1 MLDKAKQICYNKR
14 VVRNYKKYF
23 KKRKEV
29 CIMENTQ
36 NTVKVTKRERFEQIK
51 AFVKDNEEL
60 VAFIDHEIELLNKK
74 NSRSGK
80 PTKTQLENEKIK
92 NTILDILKTV
102 GKPVTVTQL
111 LANDE
116 LDGLSNQRVSA
127 LLTQL
132 RKADKVER
140 IVEKKVAFYFIKE
153 ESDEV
158 EEVEE

>member
-1 MLDKAKQICYNKR
+1 MLDKAKKICYNKR
-14 VVRNYKKYF
+14 VIRKKYF
-23 KKRKEV
+23 KERNEV
-29 CIMENTQ
+29 CIMENTS
-36 NTVKVTKRERFEQIK
+36 NSTKVTKRERFEQIK
-51 AFVKDNEEL
+51 ALVSNNAEL

-80 PTKTQLENEKIK
+80 PTKTQVENETIK
-92 NTILDILKTV
+92 NTILDTLQTI

-111 LANDE
+111 LANDK
-116 LDGLSNQRVSA
+116 LNGLSNQRVSA

-132 RKADKVER
+132 RKSDKVVR
-140 IVEKKVAFYFIKE
+140 TVEKKVAFYSIKE

>member
-1 MLDKAKQICYNKR
+1 
-14 VVRNYKKYF
+14 
-23 KKRKEV
+23 
-29 CIMENTQ
+29 MENTQ
-36 NTVKVTKRERFEQIK
+36 NTVKATKRERFEQIK
-51 AFVKDNEEL
+51 ALVSNNAEL

-80 PTKTQLENEKIK
+80 PTKTQIENETIK
-92 NTILDILKTV
+92 NTILDILQTI

-116 LDGLSNQRVSA
+116 LNGLSNQKVSA
-127 LLTQL
+127 LLAQL
-132 RKADKVER
+132 RKSDKVVR
-140 IVEKKVAFYFIKE
+140 TVEKKVAFYSIKE

>member
-1 MLDKAKQICYNKR
+1 MLDKAKKICYNKR
-14 VVRNYKKYF
+14 VIRKKYF
-23 KKRKEV
+23 KERNEV
-29 CIMENTQ
+29 CIMENTS
-36 NTVKVTKRERFEQIK
+36 NSTKVTKRERFEQIK
-51 AFVKDNEEL
+51 ALVKDNEEL

-92 NTILDILKTV
+92 KTILDILQAT
-102 GKPVTVTQL
+102 GKPMTVTQL
-111 LANDE
+111 LTNDE

-153 ESDEV
+153 EN

>member
-1 MLDKAKQICYNKR
+1 MANK
-14 VVRNYKKYF
+14 K
-23 KKRKEV
+23 
-29 CIMENTQ
+29 
-36 NTVKVTKRERFEQIK
+36 TKREHF
-51 AFVKDNEEL
+51 NELRVLANGNDEL
-60 VAFIDHEIELLNKK
+60 ISFIDHEIELLNKK

-80 PTKTQLENEKIK
+80 PTKTQVENESIK
-92 NTILDILKTV
+92 NTILDTLQTI

-116 LDGLSNQRVSA
+116 LNGLSNQRVSA

-132 RKADKVER
+132 RKSDKVVR
-140 IVEKKVAFYFIKE
+140 TVEKKVAFYSIKE

>member
-1 MLDKAKQICYNKR
+1 
-14 VVRNYKKYF
+14 
-23 KKRKEV
+23 
-29 CIMENTQ
+29 MENTQ

-51 AFVKDNEEL
+51 ALVSDNAEL

-80 PTKTQLENEKIK
+80 PTKTQVENEVIK
-92 NTILDILKTV
+92 NIILDTLQTI

-116 LDGLSNQRVSA
+116 LNGLPNQRVSA

-132 RKADKVER
+132 RKSDKVVR
-140 IVEKKVAFYFIKE
+140 TVEKKVAFYSIKE

>member
-1 MLDKAKQICYNKR
+1 
-14 VVRNYKKYF
+14 
-23 KKRKEV
+23 
-29 CIMENTQ
+29 MENTQ
-36 NTVKVTKRERFEQIK
+36 NTVKVTKKERFEQIK
-51 AFVKDNEEL
+51 ALVRDNEEL

-111 LANDE
+111 LTNDE

-132 RKADKVER
+132 RKSDKVER

-158 EEVEE
+158 EEVEEQGESPTTLKEGVNNDKE

>member
-1 MLDKAKQICYNKR
+1 MLDKAKKICYNKR
-14 VVRNYKKYF
+14 VIRKKYL
-23 KKRKEV
+23 KRNEV

-36 NTVKVTKRERFEQIK
+36 NAVKVTKRERFEQIK
-51 AFVKDNEEL
+51 ALVSNNAEL

-80 PTKTQLENEKIK
+80 PTKTQVENETIK
-92 NTILDILKTV
+92 NTILDTLQTI

-116 LDGLSNQRVSA
+116 LNGLSNQKVSA
-127 LLTQL
+127 LLAQL
-132 RKADKVER
+132 RKSDKVVR
-140 IVEKKVAFYFIKE
+140 TVEKKVAFYSIKE

>member
-1 MLDKAKQICYNKR
+1 
-14 VVRNYKKYF
+14 
-23 KKRKEV
+23 
-29 CIMENTQ
+29 MENTS
-36 NTVKVTKRERFEQIK
+36 NSTKVTKRERFEQIK
-51 AFVKDNEEL
+51 ALVKDNEEL

-92 NTILDILKTV
+92 KTILDILQAT
-102 GKPVTVTQL
+102 GKPMTVTQL
-111 LANDE
+111 LTNDE

-153 ESDEV
+153 EN

>member
-1 MLDKAKQICYNKR
+1 
-14 VVRNYKKYF
+14 
-23 KKRKEV
+23 
-29 CIMENTQ
+29 MENTQ
-36 NTVKVTKRERFEQIK
+36 NAVKVTKRERFEQIK
-51 AFVKDNEEL
+51 ALVSNNAEL

-80 PTKTQLENEKIK
+80 PTKTQVENEAIK
-92 NTILDILKTV
+92 NTILDTLRII

-116 LDGLSNQRVSA
+116 LNGLSNQRVSA

-132 RKADKVER
+132 RKSDKVVR
-140 IVEKKVAFYFIKE
+140 TVEKKVAFYSIKE
-153 ESDEV
+153 ESDEI